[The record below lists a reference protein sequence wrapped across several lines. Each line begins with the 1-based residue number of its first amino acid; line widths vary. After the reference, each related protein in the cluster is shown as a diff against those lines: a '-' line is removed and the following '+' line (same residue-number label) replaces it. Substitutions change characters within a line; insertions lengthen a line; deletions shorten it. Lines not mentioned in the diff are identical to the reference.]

1 MVTTEPR
8 EGADG
13 AAPEQRAAEWLAR
26 LQAEDCSDADWR
38 RFCEWRD
45 ADSRNEAA
53 FTRYAGEWSALGE
66 LAGDPAIM
74 QMRLEALAAEP
85 ERSRPAWLVPLAASI
100 ALMVAVGLAAL
111 SYWTGRDAGREGA
124 HVAAA
129 DAPAAGPAE
138 AGAGQ
143 GRFAQRYRSAVG
155 ERSRIDLPDG
165 STLELNTDTLVEV
178 DFGPQRRALRLVR
191 GEALFEV
198 ERDPGRPFVVTA
210 DDERVIALGT
220 VFSVRTR
227 AGEVVVSLIEGAVQ
241 VDRLDAPPGA
251 PGPAA
256 RSARLAAGQQLVSR
270 DDAPA
275 FQVSALDEAKAL
287 GWRSGRLVFD
297 DDRLG
302 DVVAD
307 LNRYTARKIT
317 LGDAELADMRVS
329 GAFRT
334 GSAETFARALS
345 VALPITSSVDEE
357 EGAIVLRA
365 QPESSAKR

>member
-124 HVAAA
+124 QVAAA
-129 DAPAAGPAE
+129 DASPRAP
-138 AGAGQ
+138 
-143 GRFAQRYRSAVG
+143 RLSLRPAVG
-155 ERSRIDLPDG
+155 HHHRCIQRDRPRPRNRSREARL
-165 STLELNTDTLVEV
+165 
-178 DFGPQRRALRLVR
+178 QR
-191 GEALFEV
+191 
-198 ERDPGRPFVVTA
+198 
-210 DDERVIALGT
+210 
-220 VFSVRTR
+220 
-227 AGEVVVSLIEGAVQ
+227 GA
-241 VDRLDAPPGA
+241 RGA
-251 PGPAA
+251 PRRCARRPRGGA
-256 RSARLAAGQQLVSR
+256 RSARRADPGRATVPRAARVGHGAAR
-270 DDAPA
+270 GHRP
-275 FQVSALDEAKAL
+275 
-287 GWRSGRLVFD
+287 
-297 DDRLG
+297 DR
-302 DVVAD
+302 
-307 LNRYTARKIT
+307 
-317 LGDAELADMRVS
+317 
-329 GAFRT
+329 
-334 GSAETFARALS
+334 
-345 VALPITSSVDEE
+345 
-357 EGAIVLRA
+357 
-365 QPESSAKR
+365 